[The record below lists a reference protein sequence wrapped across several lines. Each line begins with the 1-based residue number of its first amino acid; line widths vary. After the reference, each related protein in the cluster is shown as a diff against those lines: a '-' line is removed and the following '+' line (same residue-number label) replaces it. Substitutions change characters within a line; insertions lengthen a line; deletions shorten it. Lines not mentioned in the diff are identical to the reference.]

1 MLNARL
7 AFVVMLA
14 SSNQVQLL
22 GRNVDGLVIGSQAGI
37 RFLGTIWPRYDVSI
51 CFDDPQQ

>member
-37 RFLGTIWPRYDVSI
+37 RFLGTIWPGHN
-51 CFDDPQQ
+51 C